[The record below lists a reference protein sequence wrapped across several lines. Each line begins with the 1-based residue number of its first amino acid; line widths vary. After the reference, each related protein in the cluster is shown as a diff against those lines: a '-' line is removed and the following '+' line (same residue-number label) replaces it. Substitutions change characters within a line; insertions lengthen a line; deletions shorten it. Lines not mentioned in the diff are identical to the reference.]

1 MLHWWPVL
9 QEARCGTEIIG
20 RRGDGSGRDNDGFDS
35 PGEAVGAAVFFI
47 FSTGLCLVVSGV
59 M

>member
-1 MLHWWPVL
+1 MI
-9 QEARCGTEIIG
+9 A